1 MPQGPVRRSC
11 GPHPSA
17 YRCARRTARNA
28 EIGRQ
33 HDLGPTHVNRRT
45 GKRIMALAPELLYNS
60 ILTSPRLIV
69 VPVADCGSQKL
80 TVNVCVG
87 APSSGMKR
95 LLPKVAA
102 RCRSRADP

>member
-11 GPHPSA
+11 GPHPPA

-45 GKRIMALAPELLYNS
+45 GKRIMYIQRRHWLDYDPVALAALLIGIGIIELLA
-60 ILTSPRLIV
+60 LIIWRRCTEAKV
-69 VPVADCGSQKL
+69 RASTRGQSF
-80 TVNVCVG
+80 
-87 APSSGMKR
+87 APDLG
-95 LLPKVAA
+95 
-102 RCRSRADP
+102 DI